1 VPCKPAAT
9 NVQAVNVP
17 EPPLLVAENVNDVV
31 TNAVIVPS
39 MKLAGVA
46 VSNTLTRCPTVNAVA
61 VVAKLVV
68 NENDPELAIVA
79 LEVDVNPE

>member
-1 VPCKPAAT
+1 
-9 NVQAVNVP
+9 
-17 EPPLLVAENVNDVV
+17 
-31 TNAVIVPS
+31 

-46 VSNTLTRCPTVNAVA
+46 VLNTLTLSPTVNAVA

-79 LEVDVNPE
+79 FEVEVNPEYPSPVLPVVP